1 MHMSKKT
8 MTEAIIGILAIIS
21 IILVAVESLVSVS
34 QGTLLGIYIA
44 DLIICIVF
52 AVDFIQRIRA
62 SESKS
67 RFMKTNGFEIL
78 AMIPAIAF
86 YALGTIPA
94 IAVAFRSL
102 RLLRVVRVIVL
113 LARMRRVM
121 SKSGKFVQRSHV
133 IALLGITVSIIF
145 IGAFAALVL
154 DGETEN
160 AQITSFSD
168 AIWWSIST
176 VTTVGYGDIVPTS
189 IAARIMG
196 MFLMV
201 VGIGVMAAFISQ
213 VSATLV
219 ESRMKRGSEK
229 GDFRTAIITEIKS
242 RIDNID
248 EMNESELSLLIQTI
262 QSLRIKGAN
271 NG

>member
-1 MHMSKKT
+1 MSRKNV
-8 MTEAIIGILAIIS
+8 TEVIIGILAIVS
-21 IILVAVESLVSVS
+21 IVLVAIESLLSVS
-34 QGTLLGIYIA
+34 QSTLMGIYIA

-78 AMIPAIAF
+78 AMIPAIAL

-94 IAVAFRSL
+94 IAVAVRSL
-102 RLLRVVRVIVL
+102 RLVRVVRVILL

-121 SKSGKFVQRSHV
+121 SKTGRFVQRSNLL
-133 IALLGITVSIIF
+133 ALFGITFSIIF
-145 IGAFAALVL
+145 IGAFAALIL
-154 DGETEN
+154 DSGTEN
-160 AQITSFSD
+160 AQITNFSD

-176 VTTVGYGDIVPTS
+176 VTTVGYGDIVPHS
-189 IAARIMG
+189 IAGRIMG
-196 MFLMV
+196 MGLMV

-213 VSATLV
+213 VSATIV
-219 ESRMKRGSEK
+219 ESRMKRNSEK
-229 GDFRTAIITEIKS
+229 DDFRTAVISEIKS
-242 RIDNID
+242 SLDNID
-248 EMNESELSLLIQTI
+248 KLSESEVSLLMKMIQT
-262 QSLRIKGAN
+262 LRLKGGI